1 MKFELC
7 NGFQEFLNDS
17 MSKGCSISRMLLVSR
32 TSDEY
37 LKNKGEQE
45 ISYIC
50 ISEDNP
56 LFLSFVDQSK
66 YDKIMDECPDKLWA
80 GGASSLRYH
89 SKPSKAIRR
98 ILDCDALSDSDFETF
113 SNMLKSAN
121 ASESSDWRFT
131 KVGTDKIDKYYEES
145 SYGRCNNGSSLGGSC
160 MRGDD
165 CVIENYFEIYKNE
178 SKIKLLVLLKTDDDG
193 VERVYG
199 RALLW
204 NGVTMKSQLEAT
216 TTINFMDRIYTAD
229 EEKYKQFFIDYAVR
243 NGYWRKYRQNYT
255 NLVDVVSPH
264 NRNYYGVELS
274 FILETSL
281 EDYDA
286 FPYLDTFR
294 YGNGNADILKNKYD
308 ESFTWTSHGF
318 SSTGG
323 GCDSYNTMLCDFTD
337 KYYESVHQT
346 YDGKHVSENLSIEI
360 RMADSSGSY
369 LVTHAYCDD
378 ENVVK
383 SNYAWGRTR
392 NVLKSDCM
400 NHKEYGW
407 VPTSCLVECN
417 DGTMELKANTKI
429 CGIDGG
435 YIITKTSAYITSLDI
450 WVHQDRVAEALE
462 SAQTQTQTQD

>member
-17 MSKGCSISRMLLVSR
+17 MSKGCNISRMLLVSR

-131 KVGTDKIDKYYEES
+131 KVGTDKIDKYYEEN

-160 MRGDD
+160 MRSDD
-165 CVIENYFEIYKNE
+165 CVYENYFEIYKNE
-178 SKIKLLVLLKTDDDG
+178 SRIKLLVLLKTDDDG

-204 NGVTMKSQLEAT
+204 SGVTMKSSHGVVN
-216 TTINFMDRIYTAD
+216 TINFMDRIYTAD

-255 NLVDVVSPH
+255 NLVDVVSP
-264 NRNYYGVELS
+264 NNDNYYGVELS
-274 FILETSL
+274 FQLETSL
-281 EDYDA
+281 EDYGA

-294 YGNGNADILKNKYD
+294 YGNDQDNILKNQYD
-308 ESFTWTSHGF
+308 NSFTWTSHGF
-318 SSTGG
+318 ASTGG
-323 GCDSYNTMLCDFTD
+323 GHDGYDTNLCDFTE
-337 KYYESVHQT
+337 KYYESVHQA
-346 YDGKHVSENLSIEI
+346 YDGQNVAEAWSVEI
-360 RMADSSGSY
+360 RMAEAGGYSVRY
-369 LVTHAYCDD
+369 AYSKD
-378 ENVVK
+378 ENVVE
-383 SNYAWGRTR
+383 SNHAWSRTR
-392 NVLKSDCM
+392 KVLKSDCM

-417 DGTMELKANTKI
+417 DGIMELKDNAKI

-435 YIITKTSAYITSLDI
+435 YIVTKTSAFITSLDI
-450 WVHQDRVAEALE
+450 WVHQDRVVEALE
-462 SAQTQTQTQD
+462 SAQTQTQD